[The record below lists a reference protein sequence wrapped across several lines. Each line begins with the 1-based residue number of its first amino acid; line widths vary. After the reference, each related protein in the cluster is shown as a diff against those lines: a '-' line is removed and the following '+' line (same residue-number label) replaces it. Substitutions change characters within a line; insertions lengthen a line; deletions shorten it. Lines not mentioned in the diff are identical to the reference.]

1 MIFMNYSVWTA
12 LMGGDEL
19 SWFPEDGINWVDFN
33 HHKTV
38 LDDGLEIY
46 VIEFVF
52 TPRLATEF
60 D

>member
-1 MIFMNYSVWTA
+1 
-12 LMGGDEL
+12 MGGDEL